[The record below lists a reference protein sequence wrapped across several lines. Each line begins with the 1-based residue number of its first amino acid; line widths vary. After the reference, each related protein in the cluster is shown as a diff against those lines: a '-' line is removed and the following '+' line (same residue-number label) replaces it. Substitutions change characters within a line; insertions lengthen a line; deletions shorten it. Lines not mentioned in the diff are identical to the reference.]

1 MRVLLLHTPM
11 TYEMADEYLS
21 DSPGLGYIAAL
32 LRRDGH
38 EVEILDALLRDL
50 RPRDLVP
57 EILAREYDC
66 LGITANHDHT
76 DVLIPL
82 VRELRKRRNDALIIV
97 GGYLP
102 TLSTEDLLR
111 ACPEIDIA
119 VRGEAEISVPDL
131 FGRIDSSEEWRTTPG
146 IAYLQDGSPVITR
159 GLHSVS
165 DLDSLPFPARDGLLQ
180 RTKDNPVRLVRIVG
194 SRGCYGRCSFC
205 SIRAFHA
212 ISGHSVPRV
221 RSPKNIV
228 DEIECTVALTGLTAF
243 KFTDD
248 DFIGPNDKTRRHA
261 MEVAEELK
269 SRRLPITFEIEC
281 RADVVNE
288 DILTQLK
295 EVGLTRVFVGI
306 ESGVQAQLDR
316 FNKHLTVEDNRRAIE
331 TIRGLGLQLSSG
343 FITFDPY
350 VTVGEVAQNLQ
361 FLSETGISSELAKST
376 SSQVMHKA
384 LARLAVF
391 PGAPLARQLKADG
404 LLVGSS
410 MTPEFVF
417 KDRWVRLLDRALRV
431 FEFIARFIGRFR
443 RAPSTAHR

>member
-1 MRVLLLHTPM
+1 MA
-11 TYEMADEYLS
+11 YEMAEEYLS

-50 RPRDLVP
+50 KPRDLIP
-57 EILAREYDC
+57 EILSRQYDC

-82 VRELRKRRNDALIIV
+82 VRELRKQRRSGIVMV

-102 TLSTEDLLR
+102 TLSTEDLLT

-119 VRGEAEISVPDL
+119 VRGEGEMSVPDL
-131 FGRIDSSEEWRTTPG
+131 LGRIDRSEDWRTTPG
-146 IAYLQDGSPVITR
+146 IAYMQDGLAVISPDVAR
-159 GLHSVS
+159 VD

-180 RTKDNPVRLVRIVG
+180 RSKEKPVRLVRIVG

-205 SIRAFHA
+205 SIQAFHA
-212 ISGHSVPRV
+212 VSGHSAPRV

-228 DEIECTVALTGLTAF
+228 DEIESTVAATGLTSF

-248 DFIGPNDKTRRHA
+248 DFIGPTDKTREHA
-261 MEVAEELK
+261 VQVVEELK
-269 SRRLPITFEIEC
+269 ARKLPITFEIEC

-288 DILTQLK
+288 DILRQLK

-316 FNKHLTVEDNRRAIE
+316 YNKRLTIEDNRRAID

-361 FLSETGISSELAKST
+361 FLSETGISGELAKST

-391 PGAPLARQLKADG
+391 PGAPLTKQLEADG
-404 LLVGSS
+404 LLVGSR
-410 MTPEFVF
+410 MTPEFIF
-417 KDRWVRLLDRALRV
+417 KDRWVRLLDRALRAL
-431 FEFIARFIGRFR
+431 EFITRISGRFR
-443 RAPSTAHR
+443 PSR